1 MPRSSRSS
9 KSSMKSDDRS
19 FTIGMASHVDGCPTK
34 FSRKD
39 FSGRYVG
46 RDAAGAAKKA
56 LTELC
61 RVKKVKGQCTL
72 FLKMRETTQGSKKK
86 EYLYQAKRE
95 KLSKPIELKG
105 RVIEYASKVKSVDS
119 KPNCKKSHKSSGR
132 MSKKTSRKSKRVSTS
147 R

>member
-9 KSSMKSDDRS
+9 MKSGERS
-19 FTIGMASHVDGCPTK
+19 FTISTASHVDGCPTK

-46 RDAAGAAKKA
+46 STPSGAAQKA

-86 EYLYQAKRE
+86 EYMYRVKRE
-95 KLSKPIELKG
+95 KLAQPVEITKG
-105 RVIEYASKVKSVDS
+105 VYVEYKSRVKSVDS
-119 KPNCKKSHKSSGR
+119 KPNCKRSHKSSGR
-132 MSKKTSRKSKRVSTS
+132 MRKKSSRKTRKSSS
-147 R
+147 Q